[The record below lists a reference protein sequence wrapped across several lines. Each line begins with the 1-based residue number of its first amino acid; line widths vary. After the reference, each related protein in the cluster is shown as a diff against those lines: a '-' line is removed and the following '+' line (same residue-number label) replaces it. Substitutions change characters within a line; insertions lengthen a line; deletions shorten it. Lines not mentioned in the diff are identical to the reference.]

1 VAHAVHDRTELREA
15 VHAPYE
21 RLRDALQRVELA
33 GAYQR
38 AARARREGTPQVEL
52 AALEHIEL
60 RGGLTPG
67 ELGHRLGLT
76 SGGVTAL
83 TGRLIDAGYVRRE
96 RHPSDGRMRILG
108 VTEAGTECLRAH
120 VEPVLEVADA
130 AFSTLPDA
138 DAERLADALELL
150 ASLKN
155 ADAAATP
162 GPEREYES
170 DGYSRALLM

>member
-1 VAHAVHDRTELREA
+1 MTTEPIAQTR
-15 VHAPYE
+15 E
-21 RLRDALQRVELA
+21 RLRQALQRVELA

-52 AALEHIEL
+52 AALEHLVL
-60 RGGLTPG
+60 RGGVTPG

-83 TGRLIDAGYVRRE
+83 TGRLIEAGYMRRE
-96 RHPSDGRMRILG
+96 PHPNDGRMRVLG
-108 VTEAGTECLRAH
+108 ATEAGAEFLRAH
-120 VEPVLEVADA
+120 LEPVVDAADA
-130 AFSTLPDA
+130 ALSGLSDGEA
-138 DAERLADALELL
+138 ARLADVLEQL
-150 ASLKN
+150 ASAKD

-162 GPEREYES
+162 GPEREYAS

>member
-1 VAHAVHDRTELREA
+1 MTTEPIAQTR
-15 VHAPYE
+15 E
-21 RLRDALQRVELA
+21 RLRQALQRVELA

-52 AALEHIEL
+52 AALEHLVL
-60 RGGLTPG
+60 RGGVTPG

-83 TGRLIDAGYVRRE
+83 TGRLIEAGYMRRE
-96 RHPSDGRMRILG
+96 PHPNDGRMRVLG
-108 VTEAGTECLRAH
+108 ATEAGAEFLRAH
-120 VEPVLEVADA
+120 LEPVVDAADA
-130 AFSTLPDA
+130 ALSGLSDGEA
-138 DAERLADALELL
+138 AHLADVLEQL
-150 ASLKN
+150 ASAKD

-162 GPEREYES
+162 GPEREYAS

>member
-1 VAHAVHDRTELREA
+1 MSTEPKPQPR
-15 VHAPYE
+15 E
-21 RLRDALQRVELA
+21 RLRAALQRVELA

-52 AALEHIEL
+52 AALEHL
-60 RGGLTPG
+60 VTRGGVTPG

-83 TGRLIDAGYVRRE
+83 TGRLIDAGYVRRQN
-96 RHPSDGRMRILG
+96 HPSDGRMRLLG
-108 VTEAGTECLRAH
+108 ATEAGTEFLCAH
-120 VEPVLEVADA
+120 LGPMLEVSDA
-130 AFSTLPDA
+130 ALSGISDA
-138 DAERLADALELL
+138 DAELVAHVLELL
-150 ASLKN
+150 AALKD

>member
-1 VAHAVHDRTELREA
+1 MSTEPIA
-15 VHAPYE
+15 QPHS

-38 AARARREGTPQVEL
+38 AARARRDVTPQVEL
-52 AALEHIEL
+52 AALEHLAL

-96 RHPSDGRMRILG
+96 RHPSDGRMRVLG
-108 VTEAGTECLRAH
+108 ATEAGAAFLHAH
-120 VEPVLEVADA
+120 VEPVLDVAEQALSGLSDEQAALVADVLELVASAKDADA
-130 AFSTLPDA
+130 AS
-138 DAERLADALELL
+138 
-150 ASLKN
+150 
-155 ADAAATP
+155 TP

-170 DGYSRALLM
+170 DGFSRALLM

>member
-1 VAHAVHDRTELREA
+1 MSAEPIAQPHS
-15 VHAPYE
+15 

-38 AARARREGTPQVEL
+38 AARARRDVTPQVEL
-52 AALEHIEL
+52 AALEHLAL

-96 RHPSDGRMRILG
+96 RHPSDGRMRVLG
-108 VTEAGTECLRAH
+108 ATEAGAAFLHAH
-120 VEPVLEVADA
+120 VEPVLDVAEQALSGLSDEQAALVADV
-130 AFSTLPDA
+130 
-138 DAERLADALELL
+138 LELV
-150 ASLKN
+150 ASAKD

-170 DGYSRALLM
+170 DGFSRALLM

>member
-1 VAHAVHDRTELREA
+1 MSTEPIAQPRR
-15 VHAPYE
+15 

-52 AALEHIEL
+52 ATLEHLVL

-83 TGRLIDAGYVRRE
+83 TGRLIDAGHVRRE
-96 RHPSDGRMRILG
+96 HHPSDGRMRVLG
-108 VTEAGTECLRAH
+108 VTEAGAEFLRARM
-120 VEPVLEVADA
+120 EPVLDVTDA
-130 AFSTLPDA
+130 ALAGISDA
-138 DAERLADALELL
+138 DAELLAHVLELL
-150 ASLKN
+150 ASLKD

-162 GPEREYES
+162 GPEREYAS

>member
-1 VAHAVHDRTELREA
+1 MSTEPIAQPR
-15 VHAPYE
+15 E
-21 RLRDALQRVELA
+21 RLREALQRVELA

-52 AALEHIEL
+52 AALEHLVL
-60 RGGLTPG
+60 RGGATPG

-83 TGRLIDAGYVRRE
+83 TGRLIEAGYVRRE
-96 RHPSDGRMRILG
+96 QHPNDGRMRVLG
-108 VTEAGTECLRAH
+108 VTEAGAGFLRAH
-120 VEPVLEVADA
+120 MEPVLDVADA
-130 AFSTLPDA
+130 ALAGLSDGDA
-138 DAERLADALELL
+138 ALLADVLERLA
-150 ASLKN
+150 SVKN

-162 GPEREYES
+162 GPEREYAS

>member
-1 VAHAVHDRTELREA
+1 MSTEPIA
-15 VHAPYE
+15 QPSE
-21 RLRDALQRVELA
+21 RLRAALQRVELA

-38 AARARREGTPQVEL
+38 AARARKEGTSQVEL
-52 AALEHIEL
+52 AALEHLVL

-96 RHPSDGRMRILG
+96 RHPSDGRMRVLG
-108 VTEAGTECLRAH
+108 ATELGAEFLRVH
-120 VEPVLEVADA
+120 LEPVFDVAEA
-130 AFSTLPDA
+130 TLAGLPDA
-138 DAERLADALELL
+138 DAELLAEVLERLASVKD
-150 ASLKN
+150 

-162 GPEREYES
+162 GPDREYAS

>member
-1 VAHAVHDRTELREA
+1 MAQIADPGTQ
-15 VHAPYE
+15 PSQ
-21 RLRDALQRVELA
+21 RLRDALQHVELA

-52 AALEHIEL
+52 AALEHLEL

-96 RHPSDGRMRILG
+96 LHPSDGRMRILG
-108 VTEAGTECLRAH
+108 LTEAGSGFLRAH
-120 VEPVLEVADA
+120 LEPVLEVADA
-130 AFSTLPDA
+130 ALAALPDA
-138 DAERLADALELL
+138 QAELLADALELL
-150 ASLKN
+150 ASLKD

>member
-1 VAHAVHDRTELREA
+1 MSTEPIA
-15 VHAPYE
+15 QPHS
-21 RLRDALQRVELA
+21 RLYGALQRVELA

-38 AARARREGTPQVEL
+38 AARARRDGTPQVEL
-52 AALEHIEL
+52 AALEHL
-60 RGGLTPG
+60 VSRGGLTPG

-96 RHPSDGRMRILG
+96 RHPSDGRMRVLG
-108 VTEAGTECLRAH
+108 ATEAGAEFLHGH
-120 VEPVLEVADA
+120 VEPVLDVAEAALSGLSLEDAALVADV
-130 AFSTLPDA
+130 
-138 DAERLADALELL
+138 LELA
-150 ASLKN
+150 ASAKD

-170 DGYSRALLM
+170 DGFSRALLM

>member
-1 VAHAVHDRTELREA
+1 MSTEPKAHARERIR
-15 VHAPYE
+15 V
-21 RLRDALQRVELA
+21 ALHRVELA

-52 AALEHIEL
+52 AALEHLSL

-67 ELGHRLGLT
+67 ELGHRLGVT

-96 RHPSDGRMRILG
+96 RHPRDGRMRVLG
-108 VTEAGTECLRAH
+108 LTWAGAEFLRAH
-120 VEPVLEVADA
+120 VDPVLEVADA
-130 AFSTLPDA
+130 ALSGLPDG
-138 DAERLADALELL
+138 DVELL
-150 ASLKN
+150 ADVLEQLASAKD

-162 GPEREYES
+162 GPAREYES

>member
-1 VAHAVHDRTELREA
+1 MSTEPIA
-15 VHAPYE
+15 QPHS
-21 RLRDALQRVELA
+21 RLGEVLQRTELA

-38 AARARREGTPQVEL
+38 AARARRKGTPQVEL
-52 AALEHIEL
+52 AALEHLVL

-96 RHPSDGRMRILG
+96 RHPSDGRMRVLG
-108 VTEAGTECLRAH
+108 ATEAGAELLHAH
-120 VEPVLEVADA
+120 VEPVLDAAEAALSGLSAEDAALVADV
-130 AFSTLPDA
+130 
-138 DAERLADALELL
+138 LELV
-150 ASLKN
+150 ASAKD

-170 DGYSRALLM
+170 DGFSRALLM

>member
-1 VAHAVHDRTELREA
+1 MSTEPIA
-15 VHAPYE
+15 QPHS
-21 RLRDALQRVELA
+21 RLYGALQRVELA

-38 AARARREGTPQVEL
+38 AARARRDGTPQVEL
-52 AALEHIEL
+52 AALEHL
-60 RGGLTPG
+60 VSRGGLTPG

-96 RHPSDGRMRILG
+96 RHPSDGRMRVLG
-108 VTEAGTECLRAH
+108 ATEAGAEFLHAH
-120 VEPVLEVADA
+120 VEPVLDVAEAALSGLSQEDAALVADV
-130 AFSTLPDA
+130 
-138 DAERLADALELL
+138 LELV
-150 ASLKN
+150 ASAKD

-170 DGYSRALLM
+170 DGFSRALLM

>member
-1 VAHAVHDRTELREA
+1 MSTEPIAQPR
-15 VHAPYE
+15 V

-52 AALEHIEL
+52 AALEHLVL

-83 TGRLIDAGYVRRE
+83 TGRLIEAGYVRRE
-96 RHPSDGRMRILG
+96 RHPSDGRMRVLG
-108 VTEAGTECLRAH
+108 ATEAGAEFLHSH
-120 VEPVLEVADA
+120 VEPVLETADA
-130 AFSTLPDA
+130 ALSALSDEDATL
-138 DAERLADALELL
+138 LADVLELV
-150 ASLKN
+150 ASAKDT
-155 ADAAATP
+155 DAAATP
-162 GPEREYES
+162 GPEREFAS
-170 DGYSRALLM
+170 DGFSRALLM

>member
-1 VAHAVHDRTELREA
+1 MSTEPIAQAR
-15 VHAPYE
+15 E
-21 RLRDALQRVELA
+21 RLRELLQRVELA

-38 AARARREGTPQVEL
+38 AARARRDGTPQVEL
-52 AALEHIEL
+52 AALEHLVL
-60 RGGLTPG
+60 RGGVTPG

-96 RHPSDGRMRILG
+96 RHPSDGRMRLLG
-108 VTEAGTECLRAH
+108 ATESGTEFLRAH
-120 VEPVLEVADA
+120 LEPVLDVADA
-130 AFSTLPDA
+130 AVAELSDT
-138 DAERLADALELL
+138 DAELLADVLELL
-150 ASLKN
+150 ASLKD

-162 GPEREYES
+162 GPEREYAS

>member
-1 VAHAVHDRTELREA
+1 MSTEPIPQPRDRLRE
-15 VHAPYE
+15 
-21 RLRDALQRVELA
+21 ALQRVELA

-38 AARARREGTPQVEL
+38 ATRARREETPQVEL
-52 AALEHIEL
+52 AALEHL
-60 RGGLTPG
+60 VVRGGLTPG

-96 RHPSDGRMRILG
+96 NHPSDGRMRVLG
-108 VTEAGTECLRAH
+108 VTGAGAEFLDAH
-120 VEPVLEVADA
+120 LEPVLDVADA
-130 AFSTLPDA
+130 ALAGLTDTETDLLVHVL
-138 DAERLADALELL
+138 ERL
-150 ASLKN
+150 ASLKD

-162 GPEREYES
+162 GPEREYAS

>member
-1 VAHAVHDRTELREA
+1 MSTEPIAQPHA
-15 VHAPYE
+15 

-38 AARARREGTPQVEL
+38 AARARRELTPQVEL
-52 AALEHIEL
+52 AALEHLVL

-83 TGRLIDAGYVRRE
+83 TGRLIDAGYVRRA
-96 RHPSDGRMRILG
+96 RHPSDGRMRVLG
-108 VTEAGTECLRAH
+108 ATDAGAGFLRAH
-120 VEPVLEVADA
+120 VDPVLDVAEEALSGLSEDDA
-130 AFSTLPDA
+130 ALVA
-138 DAERLADALELL
+138 HVLELV
-150 ASLKN
+150 ASAKD

-170 DGYSRALLM
+170 DGFSRALLM